1 MTINQPELDC
11 AGKGKSR
18 IFTLEERHFPNN
30 LYSDLYSHW
39 IKKRHSMDQ
48 FSE

>member
-18 IFTLEERHFPNN
+18 IFRLGKFTIYILIYI
-30 LYSDLYSHW
+30 LIYIYIL
-39 IKKRHSMDQ
+39 IQ
-48 FSE
+48 ILI